1 MLKLTTAVTLTAL
14 LAAQPDPGILPGWE
28 IRPATLQHPERWRA
42 SMTICCI
49 LESPYSV
56 TNVEQ
61 PVAIMRNAVVSSS
74 GKRLKT
80 DGPPQESNREWVRT
94 EMSVYDRGAQTRRH
108 VCTWGTRN
116 VFGHPDPRLVGHWI
130 RVGVL
135 ATGHEFV
142 GVVVGRMGH
151 VKPSRHSRC
160 PRRVLDIAVVGW
172 RQQFG
177 RRPLGVID
185 VEYSDLGKSP
195 ANAANDENGTTMSG
209 E

>member
-28 IRPATLQHPERWRA
+28 IRPATLQH
-42 SMTICCI
+42 
-49 LESPYSV
+49 
-56 TNVEQ
+56 
-61 PVAIMRNAVVSSS
+61 
-74 GKRLKT
+74 
-80 DGPPQESNREWVRT
+80 QESNREWVRT

-130 RVGVL
+130 RVGVP

>member
-42 SMTICCI
+42 SMTICC
-49 LESPYSV
+49 V
-56 TNVEQ
+56 
-61 PVAIMRNAVVSSS
+61 RNAVVSSS

-130 RVGVL
+130 RVGVP